1 MERSRIGRAAAAV
14 VWMAAAAAAQAQDA
28 DGARAASDWT
38 VFGGLK
44 VWSNRWVSWDVYA
57 TLDENGFPSPTLA
70 TLSSNR
76 QNVLI
81 PQLGLRYKDW
91 MFSLSQMQRTD
102 YVLTSPFAED
112 APGSRDEQDASVG
125 YYLLPGLAA
134 TLGYKKVAQHFGT
147 GYTWKG
153 PIAGLNATAPLSPS
167 MSVYAT
173 LGYGSM
179 SAHLGVP
186 DDAGRSRLRA
196 GYLLQEAGL
205 AWTFA
210 EARGPRA
217 VTVTLGWRTQTVTT
231 HGYAVGD
238 ASTKTDVRDIT
249 QGMTLGLVA
258 SF

>member
-1 MERSRIGRAAAAV
+1 MGRSAIGLAAAA
-14 VWMAAAAAAQAQDA
+14 ALSFAAAAQAQDGE
-28 DGARAASDWT
+28 GARAGSDWT
-38 VFGGLK
+38 FVAGLK
-44 VWSNRWVSWDVYA
+44 VWSNRWSSWDVFQ
-57 TLDENGFPSPTLA
+57 TLNENAEPSPTLA

-76 QNVLI
+76 ATALI
-81 PQLGLRYKDW
+81 PQLGLRWKDW
-91 MFSLSQMQRTD
+91 LFSLSQMQRTD
-102 YVLTSPFAED
+102 YVLTTPFAED
-112 APGSRDEQDASVG
+112 APGSRDEQDASIG

-153 PIAGLNATAPLSPS
+153 PIAGLNATAPLSPA

-179 SAHLGVP
+179 AAHLGVP

-210 EARGPRA
+210 ETRGPRA
-217 VTVTLGWRTQTVTT
+217 LTLTLGWRSQTVTMCD
-231 HGYAVGD
+231 YAVGD
-238 ASTKTDVRDIT
+238 ATTRTDVRDIT
-249 QGMTLGLVA
+249 QGLTLGLVA
-258 SF
+258 AF